1 LIHVSTRICALPHKS
16 GMDADSLTMLIQVL
30 ADPTR
35 RSALVLLRGGD
46 ELCVCELMRWLG
58 ATQSRMSR
66 HMAALKEA
74 GLVTDRRDAQWV
86 RYRIASDI
94 EPATMCIL
102 DAVLAATSPPATR
115 RPLDSKPA
123 RSRRSREKVEL

>member
-1 LIHVSTRICALPHKS
+1 
-16 GMDADSLTMLIQVL
+16 MDADRLTALIQLL

-35 RSALVLLRGGD
+35 RSALVLLRSGD
-46 ELCVCELMRWLG
+46 ELCVCELMRSLG
-58 ATQSRMSR
+58 ASQSRMSR

-102 DAVLAATSPPATR
+102 DAVLAATSPPAPR
-115 RPLDSKPA
+115 RPVDGKPA
-123 RSRRSREKVEL
+123 RSRRSRERLGL